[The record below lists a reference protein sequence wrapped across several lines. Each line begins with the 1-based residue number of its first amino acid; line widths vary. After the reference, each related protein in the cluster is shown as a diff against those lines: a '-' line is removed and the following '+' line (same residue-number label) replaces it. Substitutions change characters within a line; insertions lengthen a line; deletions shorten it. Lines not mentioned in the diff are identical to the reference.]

1 MEKKTVNS
9 EALRARL
16 EMMEKSN
23 NLGMRKLAEAT
34 RRLIN
39 KNTQIKEA

>member
-1 MEKKTVNS
+1 MEKKTVNPK
-9 EALRARL
+9 ALRVRL

-23 NLGMRKLAEAT
+23 NLGMRKLAEIT
-34 RRLIN
+34 RKLIN